1 MKKRILSYINTWEK
15 RCYKDGIP
23 DEVPNDIKDLAPSY
37 KKICIAILNN
47 DYSLKSL
54 GLSPKKSK
62 YYSAYKKIEIEN
74 RTKNKENES
83 SKI

>member
-1 MKKRILSYINTWEK
+1 MKDRILNYIKLWEK
-15 RCYKDGIP
+15 RCYNEGIP
-23 DEVPNDIKDLAPSY
+23 DEVPNDIKDLVPSY

-47 DYSLKSL
+47 DNSLKSL
-54 GLSPKKSK
+54 GLTTKKSK

-74 RTKNKENES
+74 RFKKQKNES

>member
-1 MKKRILSYINTWEK
+1 MKKRILSYIKTWEK

-23 DEVPNDIKDLAPSY
+23 DEVPNEIKDLAPSY

-54 GLSPKKSK
+54 GLTGKKSK

-74 RTKNKENES
+74 RIKNK
-83 SKI
+83 KK